1 MHELTIYQS
10 LSRKCAIYI
19 KQKGNKI
26 MQHFISSQH
35 ISKQAQFVT
44 GQTEIITLLLHQK
57 I

>member
-44 GQTEIITLLLHQK
+44 GRTEIITLLSH
-57 I
+57 

>member
-10 LSRKCAIYI
+10 LSRKYAIYI
-19 KQKGNKI
+19 KQKGKKI
-26 MQHFISSQH
+26 MQHFMASQH